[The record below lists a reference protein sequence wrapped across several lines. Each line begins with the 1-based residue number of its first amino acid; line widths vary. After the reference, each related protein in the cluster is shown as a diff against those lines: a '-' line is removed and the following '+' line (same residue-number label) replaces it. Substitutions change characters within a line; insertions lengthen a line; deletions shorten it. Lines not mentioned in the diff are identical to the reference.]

1 MSSTLARLG
10 ALAFTSCLALL
21 AACGGGE
28 PPAPQAA
35 RPQMVTVQTYLTDNL
50 TLAYSK
56 VWVSIR
62 RITAL
67 DGAGAEVVLLDASAA
82 PVAVNLA
89 SLAAV
94 GQFVS
99 TVTVPAGIYRQVVVT
114 MDNTVQ
120 LVSKDGTTTTNAKF
134 AATGTEFVLR
144 VRDIELDATSGTQF
158 VFDFDLEK
166 FTYDPATGLVTP
178 SVRMPRAAEAFQK
191 FVRQFAEAKGTVK
204 SVDTAAQTITV
215 DDPRLGPATVVKLAP
230 AGVVASPSG
239 APLTLA
245 DVKAGDRIEAKGVVT
260 PGATTSAPITV
271 TTLVVEVKPAA
282 GSAMPMVT
290 GLAKGEGKVVAVQGS
305 LVTVAVEEANFLPG
319 SNTVVV
325 DVAGARFS
333 HGQSSDLAAG
343 VRIEFSGTVS
353 GTGASARVVATRVQV
368 EGAASSKEREKSPL
382 AAFAAL
388 EGKVSAVGSDGRLVV
403 QVQSLRGPGAT
414 AGTTSLTVDPKTAI
428 YVRGTASC
436 LAAGREIDVLGTIDA
451 GVLLAKLIRVE
462 GCAGQKSSGG

>member
-1 MSSTLARLG
+1 MA
-10 ALAFTSCLALL
+10 
-21 AACGGGE
+21 
-28 PPAPQAA
+28 
-35 RPQMVTVQTYLTDNL
+35 
-50 TLAYSK
+50 
-56 VWVSIR
+56 
-62 RITAL
+62 
-67 DGAGAEVVLLDASAA
+67 
-82 PVAVNLA
+82 
-89 SLAAV
+89 
-94 GQFVS
+94 
-99 TVTVPAGIYRQVVVT
+99 
-114 MDNTVQ
+114 
-120 LVSKDGTTTTNAKF
+120 
-134 AATGTEFVLR
+134 
-144 VRDIELDATSGTQF
+144 
-158 VFDFDLEK
+158 
-166 FTYDPATGLVTP
+166 
-178 SVRMPRAAEAFQK
+178 
-191 FVRQFAEAKGTVK
+191 
-204 SVDTAAQTITV
+204 
-215 DDPRLGPATVVKLAP
+215 
-230 AGVVASPSG
+230 
-239 APLTLA
+239 
-245 DVKAGDRIEAKGVVT
+245 
-260 PGATTSAPITV
+260 
-271 TTLVVEVKPAA
+271 
-282 GSAMPMVT
+282 T